1 MKLSLIALLGACLP
15 VCALAETTA
24 PAPPMVDGDCGEY
37 AALGA
42 QRHVVDADVALSI
55 HQDRHCIRVCCTL
68 PEHSFGML
76 DMRVES
82 DALAK
87 PLNLHV
93 SAQLGE
99 WPADDP
105 EAAPRSASSDVRW
118 RTRLDGQLAAV
129 SWAGHLGCIARPAF
143 VHARGREVQL
153 ARSRFGS
160 GPVRLVLDIA
170 RIRRADSSDSALRV
184 PERGVLTVPAVLAA
198 G

>member
-1 MKLSLIALLGACLP
+1 MHSP
-15 VCALAETTA
+15 TTH
-24 PAPPMVDGDCGEY
+24 GDCGEY

-42 QRHVVDADVALSI
+42 QRQVVDADVTLGI
-55 HQDRHCIRVCCTL
+55 HQNRQYIRVCCTL

-76 DMRVES
+76 DMRVGS

-87 PLNLHV
+87 PLIMHA

-105 EAAPRSASSDVRW
+105 EAAPRSASSDMWWRIHGWTANGRW
-118 RTRLDGQLAAV
+118 FHGRDTTGA
-129 SWAGHLGCIARPAF
+129 SPRPAF
-143 VHARGREVQL
+143 VHARAREVQL
-153 ARSRFGS
+153 APSRFGS

-170 RIRRADSSDSALRV
+170 GIRRADGSDSALRV
-184 PERGVLTVPAVLAA
+184 PEHDVHTVPAVLAA